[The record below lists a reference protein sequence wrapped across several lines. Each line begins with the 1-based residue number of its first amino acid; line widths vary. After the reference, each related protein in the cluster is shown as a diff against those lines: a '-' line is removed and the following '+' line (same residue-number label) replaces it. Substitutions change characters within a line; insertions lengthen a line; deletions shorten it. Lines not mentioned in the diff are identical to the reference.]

1 MEEEDRYRRR
11 GGRRGFLDG
20 RDDRRRRYSLD
31 RNKRN
36 GKNDINFL
44 ILKYL
49 LFIIVYIYL
58 FFYVYF

>member
-11 GGRRGFLDG
+11 GGRRGFLDE

-49 LFIIVYIYL
+49 LFIIV
-58 FFYVYF
+58 